1 MILVDIYIP
10 AIDDTYDFMLDENTS
25 VEQIK
30 EEIYEMLAKKVN
42 EPKSESGKAFSLW
55 VIDSKRMLKDG
66 STLYASGVTD
76 GTRLIY
82 V

>member
-10 AIDDTYDFMLDENTS
+10 AIDDTYDFMLDENAC

-30 EEIYEMLAKKVN
+30 EEIYEILSKKM
-42 EPKSESGKAFSLW
+42 KESKAENGKVFSLW
-55 VIDSKRMLKDG
+55 DADRRYMLKDKE
-66 STLYASGVTD
+66 TLYESGITD
-76 GTRLIY
+76 GMRMIY